1 MNMAALNGETEI
13 ESLPTPSQQNTV
25 TNAKNYMENPEEAT
39 VAEWIS
45 YTGSIK
51 GVSLLNQLT
60 EENKMK
66 KTEPVF
72 WGTTDTMKKK
82 WANLE
87 ALEAESFIKIIT
99 GAEPIDYFDTFVE
112 NWLSQGGQEIIDEID
127 ALTK

>member
-1 MNMAALNGETEI
+1 M
-13 ESLPTPSQQNTV
+13 
-25 TNAKNYMENPEEAT
+25 
-39 VAEWIS
+39 
-45 YTGSIK
+45 
-51 GVSLLNQLT
+51 NQLT